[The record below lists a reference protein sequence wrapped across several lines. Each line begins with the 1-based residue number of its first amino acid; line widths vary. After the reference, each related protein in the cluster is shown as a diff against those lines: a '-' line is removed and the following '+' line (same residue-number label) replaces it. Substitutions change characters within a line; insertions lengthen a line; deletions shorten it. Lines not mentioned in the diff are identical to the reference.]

1 MTLNIMS
8 MQITKKEFEELKAKV
23 EEIEEIISIIFDKE
37 LMESLARGKKDI
49 EEGRI
54 ISLEEY
60 EKNITWLYEIFLS
73 KKQYDFLW
81 I

>member
-1 MTLNIMS
+1 MS

-23 EEIEEIISIIFDKE
+23 EEMEEIISIIFDKE

-49 EEGRI
+49 EEGEI

-60 EKNITWLYEIFLS
+60 EKKYIN
-73 KKQYDFLW
+73 K
-81 I
+81 

>member
-1 MTLNIMS
+1 MS
-8 MQITKKEFEELKAKV
+8 VQIAKEKFEKLKEKV
-23 EEIEEIISIIFDKE
+23 EEMEEIISMLFDKE

-60 EKNITWLYEIFLS
+60 EEKYIT
-73 KKQYDFLW
+73 K
-81 I
+81 